1 MKLGIIQ
8 KLTLGLALI
17 LLIVASG
24 TGIFF
29 SERESEQR
37 VNALNDQAGVVAR
50 LAGAAAEAG
59 LTFDDTDAVDT
70 SLRPFQLIEGL
81 DYIEIRTTNGTKF
94 TTWER
99 TNFEAQLAP
108 DLTFKERGKSETTS
122 NDNYIAA
129 ASPIKTSEG
138 EVVGQALV
146 AMSLEAIHAAE
157 ASGRQVT
164 FTFGLGILVI
174 GCAIFWFL
182 TQRMLSPV
190 FSMVSRLEDIAQGE
204 ADLTKRLEVETD
216 DELGEMAQWFN
227 TFADRLQETF
237 QAVGSQAI
245 QVDDQCQKV
254 EALGGELQDNIRQTS
269 DRSQQVSDGGNEV
282 SANVEKASHGVSEME
297 SSISEISQNIH
308 EVSAVART
316 AVDEAN
322 KTTSTVAEL
331 EESSGKIDNVLKV
344 ISTIAEQTNL
354 LALNATIEAARAGEA
369 GKGFA
374 VVANE
379 VKDLAKETA
388 KATDD
393 VRKLVESIAASSHA
407 AVDAIGNIGNI
418 IRRIDDHQA
427 AIAAAIEQQ
436 SATATSVSHTISRAK
451 DVTTTIHESIRDV
464 AANALENS
472 EHSQHLRDSASE
484 MATAASSM
492 KAVISKFRY

>member
-1 MKLGIIQ
+1 MGIIQ

-17 LLIVASG
+17 LLVVAAG

-29 SERESEQR
+29 SERESDQRTVALTEQ
-37 VNALNDQAGVVAR
+37 ASVVAR

-59 LTFDDTDAVDT
+59 LTFDDAESVQT
-70 SLRPFQLIEGL
+70 SLRPFQLIDGL
-81 DYIEIRTTNGTKF
+81 DFIEIRGGDKSTF
-94 TTWER
+94 TTWKRE
-99 TNFEAQLAP
+99 NFDASAAP
-108 DLTFKERGKSETTS
+108 DLPFQNAGQTAS
-122 NDNYIAA
+122 NHDYVVAT
-129 ASPIKTSEG
+129 SPIKTADNEI
-138 EVVGQALV
+138 VGQALV
-146 AMSLEAIHAAE
+146 AMSLDAVHDAE
-157 ASGRQVT
+157 SSGRQVT
-164 FTFGLGILVI
+164 FVFGLGILIV
-174 GCAIFWFL
+174 GCGIFWLL

-190 FSMVSRLEDIAQGE
+190 FSMVTRLEDIAQGE
-204 ADLTKRLEVETD
+204 ADLTKRLEIETS
-216 DELGEMAQWFN
+216 DELGEMARWFN
-227 TFADRLQETF
+227 TFADRLQQTF
-237 QAVGSQAI
+237 QAVGGQAI
-245 QVDDQCQKV
+245 QVDDLCQKL
-254 EALGGELQDNIRQTS
+254 EALGGELQDNIQQTS

-282 SANVEKASHGVSEME
+282 SDNVEKASFGVSEME
-297 SSISEISQNIH
+297 SSIVEISQNIH

-344 ISTIAEQTNL
+344 ISSIAEQTNL

-379 VKDLAKETA
+379 VKELAKETA

-436 SATATSVSHTISRAK
+436 SATATSVSNTIARAK

-484 MATAASSM
+484 MAQAASSM
-492 KAVISKFRY
+492 KDVISKFRY

>member
-1 MKLGIIQ
+1 MGIIQ

-17 LLIVASG
+17 LLVVASG

-37 VNALNDQAGVVAR
+37 SLALIDQAGVVAR

-59 LTFDDTDAVDT
+59 LTFDDSDSVQT
-70 SLRPFQLIEGL
+70 SLRPFQLIAGL
-81 DYIEIRTTNGTKF
+81 DYIEIRGTGGSKF
-94 TTWER
+94 TNWKR
-99 TNFEAQLAP
+99 G
-108 DLTFKERGKSETTS
+108 DFKIADADTIPYQDKSKVTL
-122 NDNYIAA
+122 NDDYVTA
-129 ASPIKTSEG
+129 ASPIKTADG
-138 EVVGQALV
+138 EIVGQALV
-146 AMSLEAIHAAE
+146 AISLEAIHSAE

-164 FTFGLGILVI
+164 FVFGLGILVL
-174 GCAIFWFL
+174 GCTIFWFL

-190 FSMVSRLEDIAQGE
+190 FSMVTRLEDIAQGE
-204 ADLTKRLEVETD
+204 ADLTKRLEIESN
-216 DELGEMAQWFN
+216 DELGEMARWFN
-227 TFADRLQETF
+227 TFADRLQQTF
-237 QAVGSQAI
+237 QAVGTQAI
-245 QVDDQCQKV
+245 QVNDQCQQL
-254 EALGGELQDNIRQTS
+254 EALGGELQDNIQQTS
-269 DRSQQVSDGGNEV
+269 NRSQQVSDGGNEV
-282 SANVEKASHGVSEME
+282 SNNVEKASFGVSEME
-297 SSISEISQNIH
+297 SSISEISSNIH

-322 KTTSTVAEL
+322 KTTTTVTEL
-331 EESSGKIDNVLKV
+331 EESSGKIDNVLKG
-344 ISTIAEQTNL
+344 ISSIAEQTNL

-379 VKDLAKETA
+379 VKELAKETA

-436 SATATSVSHTISRAK
+436 SATATSVSHTISRAR

-472 EHSQHLRDSASE
+472 KHSQHLRDSASE
-484 MATAASSM
+484 MARAASSM
-492 KAVISKFRY
+492 KGVISKFRY

>member
-1 MKLGIIQ
+1 MGIIQ
-8 KLTLGLALI
+8 KLTLGLAVI
-17 LLIVASG
+17 LLVVASG

-37 VNALNDQAGVVAR
+37 SLALTDQAGVVAR

-59 LTFDDTDAVDT
+59 LAFDDADSVQT

-81 DYIEIRTTNGTKF
+81 DYIQIRRTDGSEF
-94 TTWER
+94 TDW
-99 TNFEAQLAP
+99 
-108 DLTFKERGKSETTS
+108 KRGDFQVKNAETIKYQDKSETRQNGDYVT
-122 NDNYIAA
+122 A
-129 ASPIKTSEG
+129 ASPIKTADG

-146 AMSLEAIHAAE
+146 AISLEAVHSAE

-164 FTFGLGILVI
+164 FLFGMGILIV
-174 GCAIFWFL
+174 GCTIFWFL

-190 FSMVSRLEDIAQGE
+190 FGMVTRLEDIAQGE
-204 ADLTKRLEVETD
+204 ADLTKRLEIETN
-216 DELGEMAQWFN
+216 DELGEMARWFN
-227 TFADRLQETF
+227 TFADRLQDTF

-245 QVDDQCQKV
+245 QVDDLCQKL
-254 EALGGELQDNIRQTS
+254 EALGGELQDNIQQTS
-269 DRSQQVSDGGNEV
+269 NRSQQVSDGGNEV
-282 SANVEKASHGVSEME
+282 SDNVEKASFGVSEME
-297 SSISEISQNIH
+297 SSISEISSNIH

-344 ISTIAEQTNL
+344 ISSIAEQTNL

-379 VKDLAKETA
+379 VKELAKETA

-484 MATAASSM
+484 MARAASSM
-492 KAVISKFRY
+492 KDVISKFRY

>member
-1 MKLGIIQ
+1 M
-8 KLTLGLALI
+8 
-17 LLIVASG
+17 
-24 TGIFF
+24 
-29 SERESEQR
+29 
-37 VNALNDQAGVVAR
+37 
-50 LAGAAAEAG
+50 
-59 LTFDDTDAVDT
+59 
-70 SLRPFQLIEGL
+70 
-81 DYIEIRTTNGTKF
+81 
-94 TTWER
+94 
-99 TNFEAQLAP
+99 
-108 DLTFKERGKSETTS
+108 
-122 NDNYIAA
+122 
-129 ASPIKTSEG
+129 
-138 EVVGQALV
+138 
-146 AMSLEAIHAAE
+146 
-157 ASGRQVT
+157 
-164 FTFGLGILVI
+164 
-174 GCAIFWFL
+174 
-182 TQRMLSPV
+182 
-190 FSMVSRLEDIAQGE
+190 
-204 ADLTKRLEVETD
+204 
-216 DELGEMAQWFN
+216 
-227 TFADRLQETF
+227 
-237 QAVGSQAI
+237 
-245 QVDDQCQKV
+245 
-254 EALGGELQDNIRQTS
+254 QDNIRQTS

>member
-1 MKLGIIQ
+1 
-8 KLTLGLALI
+8 
-17 LLIVASG
+17 
-24 TGIFF
+24 
-29 SERESEQR
+29 
-37 VNALNDQAGVVAR
+37 
-50 LAGAAAEAG
+50 
-59 LTFDDTDAVDT
+59 
-70 SLRPFQLIEGL
+70 
-81 DYIEIRTTNGTKF
+81 
-94 TTWER
+94 
-99 TNFEAQLAP
+99 
-108 DLTFKERGKSETTS
+108 
-122 NDNYIAA
+122 
-129 ASPIKTSEG
+129 
-138 EVVGQALV
+138 
-146 AMSLEAIHAAE
+146 MSLAKW
-157 ASGRQVT
+157 
-164 FTFGLGILVI
+164 LVVQYVRRS
-174 GCAIFWFL
+174 
-182 TQRMLSPV
+182 TP
-190 FSMVSRLEDIAQGE
+190 
-204 ADLTKRLEVETD
+204 
-216 DELGEMAQWFN
+216 
-227 TFADRLQETF
+227 ETF
-237 QAVGSQAI
+237 QAVVSCHPSRRP
-245 QVDDQCQKV
+245 VSKV

-269 DRSQQVSDGGNEV
+269 DRSDFRRGNEV

-354 LALNATIEAARAGEA
+354 LALNAPIEAARAGEA

>member
-1 MKLGIIQ
+1 MGIIQ
-8 KLTLGLALI
+8 KLTLGLAVI
-17 LLIVASG
+17 LLVVASG

-37 VNALNDQAGVVAR
+37 SLALTDQAGVVAR

-59 LTFDDTDAVDT
+59 LTFDDADSVQT

-81 DYIEIRTTNGTKF
+81 DYIQIRRADGSEF
-94 TTWER
+94 TDW
-99 TNFEAQLAP
+99 
-108 DLTFKERGKSETTS
+108 KRGDFQVKNAETITYQDKSETRQ
-122 NDNYIAA
+122 NDDYVTA
-129 ASPIKTSEG
+129 ASPIKTADG

-146 AMSLEAIHAAE
+146 AISLEAVHSAE

-164 FTFGLGILVI
+164 FFFGLGILIV
-174 GCAIFWFL
+174 GCTIFWFL

-190 FSMVSRLEDIAQGE
+190 FGMVTRLEDIAQGE
-204 ADLTKRLEVETD
+204 ADLTKRLEIETN
-216 DELGEMAQWFN
+216 DELGEMAHWFN
-227 TFADRLQETF
+227 TFADRLQDTF

-245 QVDDQCQKV
+245 QVDDLCQKL
-254 EALGGELQDNIRQTS
+254 EALGGELQDNIQQTS
-269 DRSQQVSDGGNEV
+269 NRSQQVSDGGNEV
-282 SANVEKASHGVSEME
+282 SDNVEKASFGVSEME
-297 SSISEISQNIH
+297 SSISEISSNIH

-344 ISTIAEQTNL
+344 ISSIAEQTNL

-379 VKDLAKETA
+379 VKELAKETA

-484 MATAASSM
+484 MARAASSM
-492 KAVISKFRY
+492 KDVISKFRY

>member
-1 MKLGIIQ
+1 
-8 KLTLGLALI
+8 
-17 LLIVASG
+17 
-24 TGIFF
+24 
-29 SERESEQR
+29 
-37 VNALNDQAGVVAR
+37 
-50 LAGAAAEAG
+50 
-59 LTFDDTDAVDT
+59 
-70 SLRPFQLIEGL
+70 
-81 DYIEIRTTNGTKF
+81 
-94 TTWER
+94 
-99 TNFEAQLAP
+99 
-108 DLTFKERGKSETTS
+108 
-122 NDNYIAA
+122 
-129 ASPIKTSEG
+129 
-138 EVVGQALV
+138 
-146 AMSLEAIHAAE
+146 
-157 ASGRQVT
+157 
-164 FTFGLGILVI
+164 
-174 GCAIFWFL
+174 
-182 TQRMLSPV
+182 
-190 FSMVSRLEDIAQGE
+190 
-204 ADLTKRLEVETD
+204 
-216 DELGEMAQWFN
+216 
-227 TFADRLQETF
+227 
-237 QAVGSQAI
+237 
-245 QVDDQCQKV
+245 
-254 EALGGELQDNIRQTS
+254 
-269 DRSQQVSDGGNEV
+269 
-282 SANVEKASHGVSEME
+282 ME

-354 LALNATIEAARAGEA
+354 LALNATIEAARSGEA

-492 KAVISKFRY
+492 KAVISKSATKRAAAKLKYFSFDSFNEMPISALEPKPIE

>member
-29 SERESEQR
+29 SARESEQR
-37 VNALNDQAGVVAR
+37 SLALIDQAGVVAR
-50 LAGAAAEAG
+50 LAGSAAEAAM
-59 LTFDDTDAVDT
+59 TFEMVDDANAA
-70 SLRPFQLIEGL
+70 LKPFQLIEGL
-81 DYIEIRTTNGTKF
+81 DYIEIRKADGSRF

-99 TNFEAQLAP
+99 STFVRDGFP
-108 DLTFKERGKSETTS
+108 DLAFDKTSKTETTDS
-122 NDNYIAA
+122 YTAA
-129 ASPIKTSEG
+129 ASPIKGADG
-138 EVVGQALV
+138 EIVGQALV
-146 AMSLEAIHAAE
+146 AMSLEAIRDAE
-157 ASGRQVT
+157 SSGRQVT
-164 FTFGLGILVI
+164 FTFGLGILII
-174 GCAIFWFL
+174 GCTIFWFL
-182 TQRMLSPV
+182 TTRMLSPV

-204 ADLTKRLEVETD
+204 ADLTKRLEVETN
-216 DELGEMAQWFN
+216 DELGAMAQWFN

-237 QAVGSQAI
+237 RAVGTQAI
-245 QVDDQCQKV
+245 QVDDQCQKL
-254 EALGGELQDNIRQTS
+254 EGLGGELQDNIQMTS
-269 DRSQQVSDGGNEV
+269 NRSQQVSDGGNEV
-282 SANVEKASHGVSEME
+282 AKNVEKASQGVGEME
-297 SSISEISQNIH
+297 SSITEISQNIH

-322 KTTSTVAEL
+322 KTTTTVAEL

-344 ISTIAEQTNL
+344 ISSIAEQTNL

-379 VKDLAKETA
+379 VKELAKETA

-436 SATATSVSHTISRAK
+436 SATATSVSQTISNAM

-484 MATAASSM
+484 MASAASSM
-492 KAVISKFRY
+492 KSVISKFRY